1 MLVIVAVVVLLV
13 LAVLL
18 AIAFGFFIYKD
29 WQRSH
34 HISDVDQKLIK
45 EEQVEEDL

>member
-1 MLVIVAVVVLLV
+1 MLVTVAGIVLLV

-29 WQRSH
+29 WQRSQQT
-34 HISDVDQKLIK
+34 SNVDQKLIK
-45 EEQVEEDL
+45 EEHVEENL

>member
-1 MLVIVAVVVLLV
+1 MLVVVSVVVLLV

-29 WQRSH
+29 WQRSQH
-34 HISDVDQKLIK
+34 VSDAGQKLIN
-45 EEQVEEDL
+45 EE